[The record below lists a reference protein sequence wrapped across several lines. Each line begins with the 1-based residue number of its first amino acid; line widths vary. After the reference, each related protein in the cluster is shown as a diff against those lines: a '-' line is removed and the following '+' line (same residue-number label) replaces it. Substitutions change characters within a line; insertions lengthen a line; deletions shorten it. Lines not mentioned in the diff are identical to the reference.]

1 MLSKMYYKKRT
12 SKTYLKLYSSIP
24 FCFFKQVDV
33 NVTVDCDKT
42 MNEAAK
48 LFAGN
53 ISDSRLGTESMDS
66 VVAAVTLLKS
76 SHLSKTVMDCMHVR
90 SKGLNRISVI
100 QSRDVVEL
108 VPTDLRMSPL
118 YYKIYLVFLNSFLAS
133 FLPLAALLYLNVCT
147 VKVLRKMTTSRQNV
161 FCR

>member
-1 MLSKMYYKKRT
+1 MGGVSAALTIYFILSNK
-12 SKTYLKLYSSIP
+12 
-24 FCFFKQVDV
+24 VDV

-48 LFAGN
+48 LFAAN
-53 ISDSRLGTESMDS
+53 ISDSSLGSDSMES
-66 VVAAVTLLKS
+66 VAAAVTLLKRA
-76 SHLSKTVMDCMHVR
+76 HLSKTVMDCMNVR
-90 SKGLNRISVI
+90 SKGLNRFVVT
-100 QSRDVVEL
+100 QTRDVVEL

-118 YYKIYLVFLNSFLAS
+118 YYKIYCVFLNSFLAS

-147 VKVLRKMTTSRQNV
+147 VKVLRKMTTSRQVV